1 MQWILTRE
9 FHFETERERKSSI
22 VSFLKFLLQI
32 NQNQNNFR
40 SQNRSKILVS
50 SIFMGK
56 RNRTNV
62 FTYIERFEWK
72 VSSLCRD
79 TIQSLLFQSRLQLHW
94 QEEGVASRTP
104 IASLDKHTID
114 LLSLTL
120 EMRSYCVS
128 VLLLSTRYRPA
139 DNNRVDYTF
148 ASQRIAYSR

>member
-1 MQWILTRE
+1 MCLHTLNDLNGR
-9 FHFETERERKSSI
+9 
-22 VSFLKFLLQI
+22 
-32 NQNQNNFR
+32 FR
-40 SQNRSKILVS
+40 
-50 SIFMGK
+50 
-56 RNRTNV
+56 V
-62 FTYIERFEWK
+62 FAEIR
-72 VSSLCRD
+72 
-79 TIQSLLFQSRLQLHW
+79 LFQSLLQLHW

-148 ASQRIAYSR
+148 AS